1 MTTIFNSLRLQY
13 SVTWSLASGKLSFF
27 SLWHCYH
34 GFSQC
39 LMSCSSAS
47 IFWSSKYFS
56 SLGKA
61 CLLLWFQQFSKL
73 IARGLCFSVGGTIA
87 QVTDFFYLDC
97 LWLYLRISTF
107 YFTVFDRSL
116 RSHRLCSFILHSF
129 WFYSSDWIISVHL
142 SVLLLSPS
150 DEFFNYGIF

>member
-97 LWLYLRISTF
+97 LWLYLRIIPDPRRPASPRPGRAPGALP
-107 YFTVFDRSL
+107 YHMVNKKKNEIRNISL
-116 RSHRLCSFILHSF
+116 IFITPGFH
-129 WFYSSDWIISVHL
+129 YS
-142 SVLLLSPS
+142 
-150 DEFFNYGIF
+150 Y